1 MLFGEKRPQYLNG
14 TAGETV
20 EKINLKVFGAAFFKK
35 LLGSNPTQWIL
46 RGKAPALKLFCFKI
60 Y

>member
-1 MLFGEKRPQYLNG
+1 MALLSDCRK
-14 TAGETV
+14 A
-20 EKINLKVFGAAFFKK
+20 NLKVFGAAFFKK